1 MQKVICDFRHQVLIA
16 ALNEE
21 QGIGPTITEFSK
33 NQRASFLVVDGHSV
47 DRTVK
52 VAKDCGARV
61 LFQDGK
67 GKGDAILK
75 GLKHLDSRVKYVVL
89 TDADYTYPAEYVP
102 RMIKILHDNPEVG
115 MVCGNR
121 FSDQI
126 DDYAFYGSF
135 SFGNR
140 LLAFA
145 HTVFNGVFLSDP
157 LTGLRVVRA
166 DILRNWV
173 VKSKGFDVEVE
184 LNREVVRQGFVSA
197 EVPIRYRARLGRKK
211 LRVKDGVTI
220 FRRILLEFAYAMVE
234 SLTLRWKEKTSKTIG
249 SLNQR

>member
-1 MQKVICDFRHQVLIA
+1 MENSLSDFPFQVLIA

-33 NQRASFLVVDGHSV
+33 NLRARFLVVDGHSV
-47 DRTVK
+47 DRTVEI
-52 VAKDCGARV
+52 AKDCGAEV

-75 GLKHLDSRVKYVVL
+75 KGLKHLDASANYVVF

-102 RMIKILHDNPEVG
+102 QMIKILHDNPEVG

-121 FSDQI
+121 FSKQI

-135 SFGNR
+135 SLGNQ

-145 HTVFNGVFLSDP
+145 HAVFNGVFLADP
-157 LTGLRVVRA
+157 LTGLRAVRA

-173 VKSKGFDVEVE
+173 VKSQGFDIEVE
-184 LNREVVRQGFVSA
+184 LNREVERQGFVSL
-197 EVPIRYRARLGRKK
+197 EVPIRYRARLGKKK

-220 FRRILLEFAYAMVE
+220 LKRILLEFTYATVEAVE
-234 SLTLRWKEKTSKTIG
+234 SRGKEKSATE
-249 SLNQR
+249 LAV

>member
-1 MQKVICDFRHQVLIA
+1 MQKSLCAFRYQVLIA

-21 QGIGPTITEFSK
+21 QGIGPTISEFSE
-33 NQRASFLVVDGHSV
+33 NSHVSFLVVDGHSV
-47 DRTVK
+47 DRTVD

-75 GLKHLDSRVKYVVL
+75 GLKHLDSSVKYVVL
-89 TDADYTYPAEYVP
+89 TDADYTYPADYVP
-102 RMIKILHDNPEVG
+102 QMIKILHDNPEIG
-115 MVCGNR
+115 MVSGNR
-121 FSDQI
+121 FTNQI
-126 DDYAFYGSF
+126 DEDAFYGSF

-140 LLAFA
+140 LLALA
-145 HTVFNGVFLSDP
+145 HAMLNGVFLKDP

-166 DILRNWV
+166 DILRKWV
-173 VKSKGFDVEVE
+173 VRSKGFDVEVE

-211 LRVKDGVTI
+211 LRVKDGLTI
-220 FRRILLEFAYAMVE
+220 FKRILLEFAYGIVE
-234 SLTLRWKEKTSKTIG
+234 ALKIR
-249 SLNQR
+249 